1 MKNLKQKG
9 FSLPELLVVTL
20 VVAIIVTL
28 ALPQIQG
35 ALRGYR
41 LDIAERV
48 VTNRLLEARLTAI
61 KRNRDTWLAIDTTA
75 NRIQVVSTDDNGAT
89 VFLTPAISL
98 PQNAFF
104 TGSTPG
110 AVTYSS
116 LGRNKASGTS
126 VISLQINGINR
137 TRAISISATGNLS
150 VASY

>member
-1 MKNLKQKG
+1 MRKTDQKG

-35 ALRGYR
+35 ALRIYR

-48 VTNRLLEARLTAI
+48 VTGRLLEARLTAI

-75 NRIQVVSTDDNGAT
+75 NTIQIVSTDDNGTT

-98 PQNAFF
+98 PQNAVF
-104 TGSTPG
+104 TGATPSS
-110 AVTYSS
+110 VTYSS

-126 VISLQINGINR
+126 VISLQVNGVNK

-150 VASY
+150 VTTS